1 MARSPTEPLASD
13 RPADERSADANPRAI
28 LRVPDVLMAVA
39 ASPAGA
45 HLVDLVESLG
55 LPKTSLHRLLRTL
68 EGGGYLLREGQTWR
82 CGPESF
88 RLARVLAAA
97 AAPAEFPACAR
108 ATMERLANE
117 TGETVMLS
125 ELSEGGRESIY
136 MEVIES
142 SSLLRFTMRPG
153 HRRPLYSVASGKA
166 MLAFQPESARRRYA
180 EQTDFV
186 AFTPETT
193 TRAQLPAVLAD
204 IAASGV
210 ALDRNGIIEG
220 ASAIASPV
228 FDAAGRAIA
237 ALSVAGPTDRIESQS
252 AQISTLVR
260 EAGEHV
266 SRRLGLTGPY
276 PPSPGSTAERR

>member
-1 MARSPTEPLASD
+1 MARNPTEPFAE
-13 RPADERSADANPRAI
+13 ERQADANPRAI

-39 ASPAGA
+39 AAPGGA
-45 HLVDLVESLG
+45 HLTDLVQSLG

-68 EGGGYLLREGQTWR
+68 EAGGYLLRDGQTYR

-88 RLARVLAAA
+88 RLARLLGAA
-97 AAPAEFPACAR
+97 AAPAEFPDCAR

-125 ELSEGGRESIY
+125 ELSEDGRESIY
-136 MEVIES
+136 MDVIES

-166 MLAFQPESARRRYA
+166 MLAFQSQEARRLYIQ
-180 EQTDFV
+180 QTDFV

-193 TRAQLPAVLAD
+193 TRAQLAAVLAEVS
-204 IAASGV
+204 ATGV
-210 ALDRNGIIEG
+210 VLDRNGIIEG

-228 FDAAGRAIA
+228 FDGDGRAFA
-237 ALSVAGPTDRIESQS
+237 ALSVAGPTDRIASRR
-252 AQISTLVR
+252 AQIAEMVR
-260 EAGEHV
+260 EAGEQV
-266 SRRLGLTGPY
+266 SRRLGLTGAY
-276 PPSPGSTAERR
+276 PPAPGSVPERR